1 MPPRRD
7 PANPA
12 KRNPTGVRPARRN
25 TRWELQ
31 GTVGDFVPDAV
42 PSKRE
47 TLILTAQERA
57 AGVTKLDVAT
67 RFEWAKG
74 EIVSDIVSGEVVAGV
89 EPDRVRQLR
98 N

>member
-7 PANPA
+7 PANPT
-12 KRNPTGVRPARRN
+12 KRNPTGVRPARRD

-47 TLILTAQERA
+47 TAVLTVQERA
-57 AGVTKLDVAT
+57 AGLTKLDRT
-67 RFEWAKG
+67 ERFEWAKG
-74 EIVSDIVSGEVVAGV
+74 EVVTAAEASVAVEAEAG
-89 EPDRVRQLR
+89 RAGRR
-98 N
+98 